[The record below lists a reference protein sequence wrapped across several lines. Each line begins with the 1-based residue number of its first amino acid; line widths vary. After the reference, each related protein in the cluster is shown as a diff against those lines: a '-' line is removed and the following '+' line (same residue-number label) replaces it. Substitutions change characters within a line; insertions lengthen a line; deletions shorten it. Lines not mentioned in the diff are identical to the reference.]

1 MCRKGKNN
9 LFTWKWAFHSADSW
23 KLFGFARLDYS
34 LTIMSGMSS
43 WGRNWLTEDSLCFC
57 LHIPKKKKKIFNTI
71 SWTTQDFSK
80 ISSCSVFLPEIENDV
95 IHIWLASGL
104 LINVKIS
111 QAEVKKHTRTHTH
124 TRTRTHTHTH
134 THTHLSSSLIQS
146 SSRVLVHLC
155 CFHVVLTEREGQ
167 ETIQSSDTR
176 YYEWWIIN
184 ICVSVAVN

>member
-80 ISSCSVFLPEIENDV
+80 IASCSVFLPEIENDV

-124 TRTRTHTHTH
+124 THTHAH
-134 THTHLSSSLIQS
+134 THICRAVWFNLLQGFLCTCAVFTSCWRRGRDRKP
-146 SSRVLVHLC
+146 SRAA
-155 CFHVVLTEREGQ
+155 TPDIMNGE
-167 ETIQSSDTR
+167 
-176 YYEWWIIN
+176 
-184 ICVSVAVN
+184 